1 MASLAGD
8 RAGYHDDDDAGDEAK
23 SGMPSSPVTAPATEA
38 PAVEAKSVTA
48 PATEEPAVEA
58 TSEAPATGAPAAEAA
73 SEAPVTEAPAIEVAS
88 ETADDDEFESIGELF
103 DDTTSV
109 SSSVYAHTYERG
121 RRYQSFK
128 NGRYPIPNDDVEQNR
143 EDMKHAM
150 LMELTDGKLFY
161 APVGEY
167 PQKILDIGTGTGIWA
182 IEVGDA
188 YPSAH
193 IQGIDLAPIQP
204 LWVPPN
210 VEFIVDDCEKDWLT
224 DDIDLAHFRFMAMIL
239 RNMPVV
245 LGHAYKS
252 LRPGGWIELQELH
265 GHPYCDDGT
274 MGSDDPFKRLYDLAG
289 QAYQKF
295 GMSTSLPAQLEPLLL
310 DAGFQNVHCKV
321 MKVPIGTWAKDKTM
335 RLIGLYQK
343 TAVGDFI
350 STLGGRP
357 FAALGMSE
365 EEAQVTLAF
374 ARKALNDPSVHR
386 YFNYYFWYAQKPGPS
401 STTF

>member
-1 MASLAGD
+1 MMTSLAGD
-8 RAGYHDDDDAGDEAK
+8 LASCHDDDGACDEAK
-23 SGMPSSPVTAPATEA
+23 SAMPLSPVTTPATEA
-38 PAVEAKSVTA
+38 PAI
-48 PATEEPAVEA
+48 
-58 TSEAPATGAPAAEAA
+58 EAA
-73 SEAPVTEAPAIEVAS
+73 SES
-88 ETADDDEFESIGELF
+88 GGDDEFDAISELF

-109 SSSVYAHTYERG
+109 TSSIYAHTYERG

-128 NGRYPIPNDDVEQNR
+128 NGRYPIPNDDFEQNR

-161 APVGEY
+161 APIGEN

-182 IEVGDA
+182 IEVGDL

-193 IQGIDLAPIQP
+193 ILGIDLTPIQP

-210 VEFIVDDCEKDWLT
+210 VEFVVDDCEKDWLT
-224 DDIDLAHFRFMAMIL
+224 GDVDLAHFRFMAMIL
-239 RNMPVV
+239 RDIPGV

-265 GHPYCDDGT
+265 GHPCCDDGT
-274 MGSDDPFKRLYDLAG
+274 MGRDDQFKQLYDLAG

-295 GMSTSLPAQLEPLLL
+295 GMSTALPAQLKPLLL
-310 DAGFQNVHCKV
+310 DAGFQNIHCKI

-350 STLGGRP
+350 STLAGRP
-357 FAALGMSE
+357 FEALGMSQV
-365 EEAQVTLAF
+365 EAQVTLAF
-374 ARKALNDPSVHR
+374 ARKALDDANVHR
-386 YFNYYFWYAQKPGPS
+386 YFNYYFWYAQKPGLGR
-401 STTF
+401 TTV

>member
-1 MASLAGD
+1 MMTPLAGD
-8 RAGYHDDDDAGDEAK
+8 LASCHDDDDACDEAK
-23 SGMPSSPVTAPATEA
+23 LRMPLNPVIAPAAETPEIEAASGAPATEAPTIEAASEAPATEA
-38 PAVEAKSVTA
+38 PAI
-48 PATEEPAVEA
+48 
-58 TSEAPATGAPAAEAA
+58 EAA
-73 SEAPVTEAPAIEVAS
+73 SETGG
-88 ETADDDEFESIGELF
+88 DDEFDATSELF
-103 DDTTSV
+103 EDDMTSV
-109 SSSVYAHTYERG
+109 TSSVYAHTYERG

-161 APVGEY
+161 APIGEN

-182 IEVGDA
+182 IEVGDL

-193 IQGIDLAPIQP
+193 ILGIDLTPIQP

-224 DDIDLAHFRFMAMIL
+224 SDVDLAHFRFMAMIL
-239 RNMPVV
+239 RDIPGV
-245 LGHAYKS
+245 LQHAYKS
-252 LRPGGWIELQELH
+252 LRPNGWIELQELH
-265 GHPYCDDGT
+265 GHPCCDDGT
-274 MGSDDPFKRLYDLAG
+274 MSPDDPFKRLYDLAG

-310 DAGFQNVHCKV
+310 AAGFQNIHCKI

-343 TAVGDFI
+343 TVVGDFI
-350 STLGGRP
+350 PTLAGRP
-357 FAALGMSE
+357 FAALGMSQ

-374 ARKALNDPSVHR
+374 ARKALNDANVHR
-386 YFNYYFWYAQKPGPS
+386 YFNYYFWYAQKPGPGR
-401 STTF
+401 T